1 MERRSNLVGRKSL
14 GRSYWCVPGLVLT
27 EAQVIALERS
37 RLKRKLMASSKASIR
52 LLRPQDTFYVVNWK
66 GVGRI
71 NQPTFIDTYTKV
83 AFAKLYI
90 ARHRSPR
97 RICSTTVFCH
107 CLRATTSNCCAY

>member
-52 LLRPQDTFYVVNWK
+52 LLRPQHTFYVVNWK

-71 NQPTFIDTYTKV
+71 NQQTFIDTYTRV
-83 AFAKLYI
+83 AFAKLHDRKTSI
-90 ARHRSPR
+90 TAADLLNDRSA
-97 RICSTTVFCH
+97 IV
-107 CLRATTSNCCAY
+107 